1 MADSASIFPCPAVSS
16 RVVLTCRFLW
26 DKIQWQIGLKWAMS
40 VTWGRWIFQKMS
52 THFGRFRPSP
62 TLFNVWC
69 FGVAEALRFIAATSQ
84 HQSVWSHFWGSNSYI
99 YSAKLSCDDRP
110 WRPWRKDTMKWRCSI
125 REWLVLCFTLT
136 AVYVL
141 FCVSICAKL
150 GQYICQMRFL
160 ICCHSHSGSRKA
172 HNCFARTSHRQL
184 QCPCLAWKLLKDC
197 SPDIISFSK
206 KRLL

>member
-1 MADSASIFPCPAVSS
+1 MVILCYFVWLQKLWEIWKVWEFQFFINDKQLLPGHHLYQSWVLFRIKADSASIFPCPAVSS

-40 VTWGRWIFQKMS
+40 VTWGRWIFQKMF

-84 HQSVWSHFWGSNSYI
+84 HQSVWSDFWGSNSYI

-110 WRPWRKDTMKWRCSI
+110 WRPWRKRHHEMKMLHTRMACFMLYPHCSLCI
-125 REWLVLCFTLT
+125 VLCFYL
-136 AVYVL
+136 
-141 FCVSICAKL
+141 C
-150 GQYICQMRFL
+150 
-160 ICCHSHSGSRKA
+160 
-172 HNCFARTSHRQL
+172 
-184 QCPCLAWKLLKDC
+184 
-197 SPDIISFSK
+197 
-206 KRLL
+206 